1 MSSLFS
7 LASMVHPGSSPR
19 PLLSFLLEESCN
31 SGLIQWSCFLEVY
44 KGAAEHCWG
53 GGETVTLT
61 VEACFPIDGTSA
73 GVRVLASKHQP
84 LVHMT
89 PIKLSLV
96 LGPPMLPPAPLLSED
111 AATSCSAGT
120 RGSLARDRQFY
131 KASSVCLQPLSFHSF
146 QSPHLFLTPC
156 FHTL

>member
-1 MSSLFS
+1 M
-7 LASMVHPGSSPR
+7 
-19 PLLSFLLEESCN
+19 
-31 SGLIQWSCFLEVY
+31 
-44 KGAAEHCWG
+44 
-53 GGETVTLT
+53 TLT

-96 LGPPMLPPAPLLSED
+96 LEPPMLPPAPPLSED
-111 AATSCSAGT
+111 AATSCSTGT

-131 KASSVCLQPLSFHSF
+131 KASSVCLQPFSFHSF
-146 QSPHLFLTPC
+146 QSPISFLPLVSTLCECPLC
-156 FHTL
+156 FLSYFQDPWKSGVCLHPSSVIAGQGRW